1 LAVVGQ
7 LQFDVVQA
15 RLKAE
20 YNVPTELERLQHV
33 LMRWIKGPDA
43 VVEKLPNR
51 SEVII
56 ARDSHDGWVALFSST
71 FFLKHYTEKYPDLR
85 FVEIAVD

>member
-1 LAVVGQ
+1 

-20 YNVPTELERLQHV
+20 YNVPTELERLPHV
-33 LMRWIKGPDA
+33 LMRWIKGPDSA
-43 VVEKLPNR
+43 IEKITQR

-56 ARDSHDGWVALFSST
+56 ARDSRNEWAALFST
-71 FFLKHYTEKYPDLR
+71 PFFLKYFSEKNPELR
-85 FVEIAVD
+85 FVDVTEN